1 MVVSGLP
8 ERNGD
13 KHVSEM
19 AYVALDLLHAV
30 RMFRLPHDPG
40 SCLQIRIGLHSG
52 PVVAGVV
59 GLTMPRYCLFGD
71 TVNTASRME
80 SNGEAWVINLTSE
93 LYKMLIFMNRS
104 GLLTSV
110 LPCLI
115 GFKLSC
121 NTLHTIDKKNYR
133 RIR

>member
-40 SCLQIRIGLHSG
+40 SCLQIRIGNK
-52 PVVAGVV
+52 A
-59 GLTMPRYCLFGD
+59 
-71 TVNTASRME
+71 
-80 SNGEAWVINLTSE
+80 
-93 LYKMLIFMNRS
+93 YK
-104 GLLTSV
+104 
-110 LPCLI
+110 
-115 GFKLSC
+115 
-121 NTLHTIDKKNYR
+121 KK
-133 RIR
+133 ISKKK